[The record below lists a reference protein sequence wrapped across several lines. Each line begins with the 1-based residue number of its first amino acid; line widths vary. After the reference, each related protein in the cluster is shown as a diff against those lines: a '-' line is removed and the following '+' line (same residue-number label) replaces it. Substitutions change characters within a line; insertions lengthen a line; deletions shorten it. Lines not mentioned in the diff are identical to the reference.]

1 MPLGVVYKYIP
12 TCNNKN
18 KIRWQIGLPRIAKII
33 NSPTGEAMEIG
44 EKLARQRKQLGLA
57 VEDIASTTGMSVR
70 QVLAIE
76 AGAEQFASAAE
87 MARMIRLYARK
98 VGVLMDTDIAN
109 TPSRRLVP
117 EVVTPPPVPRFLL
130 KPEAGHPD

>member
-1 MPLGVVYKYIP
+1 
-12 TCNNKN
+12 
-18 KIRWQIGLPRIAKII
+18 
-33 NSPTGEAMEIG
+33 MEIG

-57 VEDIASTTGMSVR
+57 VEDIAATTGMSVR

-87 MARMIRLYARK
+87 MTRMIRLYARK